1 MIYGY
6 LLLRIIHRTGGAIYT
21 KPSEYQTYIWLRK
34 MQFIARTFIYNLK
47 FPMKNF
53 LEVNTPISLS
63 DNLVQTC
70 NVNKVLLVSDSG
82 Q

>member
-1 MIYGY
+1 MIHKLR
-6 LLLRIIHRTGGAIYT
+6 LLNKVIFKVFFNRGGAIYT

-63 DNLVQTC
+63 DNLV
-70 NVNKVLLVSDSG
+70 
-82 Q
+82 